1 MAAGRT
7 VTGITMRLL
16 PYHFLTNPTSFAQ
29 LYSKESAARPRSSV
43 AKATHVRTDESEPM
57 SLPAALAAG
66 QELDHYRIDEAVAE
80 SGMAS
85 IYRATDLRNGRKVAL
100 KVPHFAMES
109 DPALFDRFQR
119 EEAIG
124 LALDH
129 PNVMRIYPD
138 DERSRVYMVME
149 WVDGRLLRQ
158 VMFEQGKMPTARA
171 LKITLGI
178 LSALDYIHKNGVVH
192 RDLKPENIM
201 LDPDD
206 NLKLI
211 DFGIAS
217 QAGAKRLTYAGFTQ
231 ALGSPDYISPEQ
243 VRGKRGDARSDLYA
257 VGVMLYE
264 MLSGKT
270 PFSGPSPLA
279 VMNDRLINHPLPPH
293 EAEPSISP
301 QLQEV
306 LYRALEREPKNRYPS
321 AHSFAHDLEHLD
333 QVGVAERSELTD
345 WKKRKSGKL
354 RGILYKVG
362 LALIPFA
369 LFGLMMLLARHR

>member
-1 MAAGRT
+1 
-7 VTGITMRLL
+7 
-16 PYHFLTNPTSFAQ
+16 
-29 LYSKESAARPRSSV
+29 
-43 AKATHVRTDESEPM
+43 M
-57 SLPAALAAG
+57 SLPEALATG
-66 QELDHYRIDEAVAE
+66 QELDHYHIDAAIAE

-85 IYRATDLRNGRKVAL
+85 IYQATDLKNGRKVAL

-124 LALDH
+124 IALDH
-129 PNVMRIYPD
+129 PNVMRIYPAD
-138 DERSRVYMVME
+138 DRSRVYMVME
-149 WVDGRLLRQ
+149 WVEGKLLRQ
-158 VMFEQGKMPTARA
+158 IMYEQGKMPQDRA
-171 LKITLGI
+171 IKITLGI
-178 LSALDYIHKNGVVH
+178 LYALDYIHKNGVVH

-201 LDPDD
+201 LDPRD
-206 NLKLI
+206 NIKLI

-243 VRGKRGDARSDLYA
+243 VKGKRGDARSDLYA

-279 VMNDRLINHPLPPH
+279 VMNDRLINHPLPPR

-301 QLQEV
+301 QLQEA

-321 AHSFAHDLEHLD
+321 ARSFAHDLEHLG

-345 WKKRKSGKL
+345 WQKRKSATSRKV
-354 RGILYKVG
+354 LYYG
-362 LALIPFA
+362 LLALIPFA
-369 LFGLMMLLARHR
+369 LFLAMMLLARHR

>member
-1 MAAGRT
+1 
-7 VTGITMRLL
+7 
-16 PYHFLTNPTSFAQ
+16 
-29 LYSKESAARPRSSV
+29 
-43 AKATHVRTDESEPM
+43 M
-57 SLPAALAAG
+57 SLPGTLEAG
-66 QELDHYRIDEAVAE
+66 QTLDHFRIDGAVAD

-85 IYRATDLRNGRKVAL
+85 IFRATDLRDGKQVAL
-100 KVPHFAMES
+100 KVPHFAMEA

-129 PNVMRIYPD
+129 PNVMRIYPVD
-138 DERSRVYMVME
+138 DRSRVYMAME

-158 VMFEQGKMPTARA
+158 VMFEAGKMPPARA
-171 LKITLGI
+171 IRITLGI
-178 LSALDYIHKNGVVH
+178 LKALEYIHKNGVVH

-201 LDPDD
+201 LDPQDGI
-206 NLKLI
+206 KLI

-243 VRGKRGDARSDLYA
+243 VKGKRGDARSDLYA

-264 MLSGKT
+264 MLSGRT

-279 VMNDRLINHPLPPH
+279 VMNDRLINHPLPPR
-293 EAEPSISP
+293 EAEPSITP

-306 LYRALEREPKNRYPS
+306 LYRTLARDPKNRYPS
-321 AHSFAHDLEHLD
+321 AHSFAQDLENLE
-333 QVGVAERSELTD
+333 QVGVAERSELAD
-345 WKKRKSGKL
+345 WKKRKSATSRKA
-354 RGILYKVG
+354 LYYAG
-362 LALIPFA
+362 LALIPFV
-369 LFGLMMLLARHR
+369 LFLLMMLLARHR

>member
-1 MAAGRT
+1 
-7 VTGITMRLL
+7 
-16 PYHFLTNPTSFAQ
+16 
-29 LYSKESAARPRSSV
+29 
-43 AKATHVRTDESEPM
+43 M
-57 SLPAALAAG
+57 SLPAGLATG
-66 QELDHYRIDEAVAE
+66 QELDHFRIDDAVAE

-85 IYRATDLRNGRKVAL
+85 IYRATDLRDGKHVAL
-100 KVPHFAMES
+100 KVPHFAMEA

-124 LALDH
+124 IALDH
-129 PNVMRIYPD
+129 PNVMRIYPQD
-138 DERSRVYMVME
+138 DRSRVYMVME
-149 WVDGRLLRQ
+149 WVEGRLLRQ
-158 VMFEQGKMPTARA
+158 VMYEQGKMPTARA
-171 LKITLGI
+171 IGITLGI
-178 LSALDYIHKNGVVH
+178 LKALDYIHKNGVVH

-201 LDPDD
+201 LDPQDGI
-206 NLKLI
+206 KLI

-243 VRGKRGDARSDLYA
+243 VKGKRGDARSDLYA

-270 PFSGPSPLA
+270 PFAGPSPLA
-279 VMNDRLINHPLPPH
+279 VMNDRLINHPLPPR

-321 AHSFAHDLEHLD
+321 AHSFAQDLEHLD
-333 QVGVAERSELTD
+333 QVGVAQRSELTD
-345 WKKRKSGKL
+345 WKKRKSNKW
-354 RGILYKVG
+354 RQVVYVG
-362 LALIPFA
+362 SLILIPFL
-369 LFGLMMLLARHR
+369 LFGAMMLLARHR

>member
-1 MAAGRT
+1 VKA
-7 VTGITMRLL
+7 
-16 PYHFLTNPTSFAQ
+16 
-29 LYSKESAARPRSSV
+29 SV
-43 AKATHVRTDESEPM
+43 RIDESERM
-57 SLPAALAAG
+57 SLPTALETG
-66 QELDHYRIDEAVAE
+66 KELDHFRIDAPIAE

-85 IYRATDLRNGRKVAL
+85 IFRATDLRDGRQVAL
-100 KVPHFAMES
+100 KVPHFAMEA

-124 LALDH
+124 IALDH
-129 PNVMRIYPD
+129 PNVMRIYPVED
-138 DERSRVYMVME
+138 RSRVYMVME
-149 WVDGRLLRQ
+149 WVEGRLLRQ
-158 VMFEQGKMPTARA
+158 VMFEQPKMPTSRA
-171 LKITLGI
+171 IHITLGI
-178 LSALDYIHKNGVVH
+178 LKALEYIHKNGVVH

-206 NLKLI
+206 NIKLI

-243 VRGKRGDARSDLYA
+243 VKGKRGDARSDLYA

-279 VMNDRLINHPLPPH
+279 VMNDRLINHPLPPR

-321 AHSFAHDLEHLD
+321 AHSFALDLEHLD
-333 QVGVAERSELTD
+333 QVGVAQRSELTD
-345 WKKRKSGKL
+345 WKKRKSVMWRK
-354 RGILYKVG
+354 ILVRVG
-362 LALIPFA
+362 LALIPFV
-369 LFGLMMLLARHR
+369 LFGAMLLLSRHR

>member
-1 MAAGRT
+1 MT
-7 VTGITMRLL
+7 
-16 PYHFLTNPTSFAQ
+16 
-29 LYSKESAARPRSSV
+29 
-43 AKATHVRTDESEPM
+43 
-57 SLPAALAAG
+57 LPATLEAG
-66 QELDHYRIDEAVAE
+66 KQLDHFVIDAAIAE

-85 IYRATDLRNGRKVAL
+85 IYRATDMRDGRRVAL
-100 KVPHFAMES
+100 KVPHFAMEA

-124 LALDH
+124 IALDH
-129 PNVMRIYPD
+129 PNVMRIYPVED
-138 DERSRVYMVME
+138 RSRVYMAME
-149 WVDGRLLRQ
+149 WVEGRLLRQ
-158 VMFEQGKMPTARA
+158 VMYEQGKMPTARA
-171 LKITLGI
+171 INITLGI
-178 LSALDYIHKNGVVH
+178 LKALEYIHKNGVVH

-201 LDPDD
+201 LDPQDD
-206 NLKLI
+206 IKLI

-243 VRGKRGDARSDLYA
+243 VKGKRGDARSDLYA

-279 VMNDRLINHPLPPH
+279 VMNDRLINHPLPPR

-306 LYRALEREPKNRYPS
+306 IYRALEREPKNRYPS
-321 AHSFAHDLEHLD
+321 AHSFAQDLEHLD
-333 QVGVAERSELTD
+333 QVGVPERTELSD
-345 WKKRKSGKL
+345 WKNRKSATSRKV
-354 RGILYKVG
+354 LYYIG
-362 LALIPFA
+362 LALIPFI
-369 LFGLMMLLARHR
+369 LVLAMYLVSRHK

>member
-1 MAAGRT
+1 
-7 VTGITMRLL
+7 
-16 PYHFLTNPTSFAQ
+16 
-29 LYSKESAARPRSSV
+29 
-43 AKATHVRTDESEPM
+43 
-57 SLPAALAAG
+57 
-66 QELDHYRIDEAVAE
+66 
-80 SGMAS
+80 
-85 IYRATDLRNGRKVAL
+85 
-100 KVPHFAMES
+100 
-109 DPALFDRFQR
+109 
-119 EEAIG
+119 
-124 LALDH
+124 
-129 PNVMRIYPD
+129 
-138 DERSRVYMVME
+138 MVME

-158 VMFEQGKMPTARA
+158 VMFEQGKMQTARA

-178 LSALDYIHKNGVVH
+178 LNALEYIHKNGVVH

-206 NLKLI
+206 GIKLI

-279 VMNDRLINHPLPPH
+279 VMNDRLINYPLPPR

-301 QLQEV
+301 ELQEV

-321 AHSFAHDLEHLD
+321 AHSFAQDLEHLD
-333 QVGVAERSELTD
+333 QVGVAVRSELTD
-345 WKKRKSGKL
+345 WQKRKSTSM
-354 RGILYKVG
+354 RNILFKVG
-362 LALIPFA
+362 LALIPFV
-369 LFGLMMLLARHR
+369 LFGVMMLLRPHR

>member
-1 MAAGRT
+1 
-7 VTGITMRLL
+7 
-16 PYHFLTNPTSFAQ
+16 
-29 LYSKESAARPRSSV
+29 
-43 AKATHVRTDESEPM
+43 M
-57 SLPAALAAG
+57 SLPATLEAG
-66 QELDHYRIDEAVAE
+66 QQLDHYRIEEAVAD

-85 IYRATDLRNGRKVAL
+85 IYRATDVRDGRQVAL
-100 KVPHFAMES
+100 KVPHFAMEA

-124 LALDH
+124 LALNH

-138 DERSRVYMVME
+138 DDRSRVYMVME

-158 VMFEQGKMPTARA
+158 VMFEQGKMQTARA

-178 LSALDYIHKNGVVH
+178 LNALEYIHKNGLVH

-206 NLKLI
+206 GIKLI

-279 VMNDRLINHPLPPH
+279 VMNDRLINYPLPPR

-301 QLQEV
+301 ELQEV

-321 AHSFAHDLEHLD
+321 AHSFAQDLEHLD
-333 QVGVAERSELTD
+333 QVGVAVRSELTD
-345 WKKRKSGKL
+345 WQKRKSTSM
-354 RGILYKVG
+354 RNILFKVG
-362 LALIPFA
+362 LALIPFV
-369 LFGLMMLLARHR
+369 LFGVMMLLRPHR